1 MKKFN
6 YIVVD
11 DHQLFA
17 EAITGLLSKMQN
29 LSHRGNINESAK
41 VIEFVK
47 NQNIDLIFL
56 DINMPEINGIEILKR
71 VKDFNKNIKVI
82 MLSMIEEPLVVL
94 KCMDMKADGYL
105 TKNTNFNGIAPSC
118 TNEVLSGEKY
128 FNKKIQNHINEL
140 SIQHSKNW
148 ENNNMDDKLSKLSS
162 RETEILKHIA
172 QGFTNSEIGEKLFL
186 SPLTIKTHRQN
197 ILHKLNLSNTAAAVR
212 LASEMGLI

>member
-1 MKKFN
+1 MKNTN

-17 EAITGLLSKMQN
+17 EAITGLLSKINFLKHQ
-29 LSHRGNINESAK
+29 GNFNNSGE
-41 VIEFVK
+41 VIGFVK
-47 NQNIDLIFL
+47 SNIVELVFL
-56 DINMPEINGIEILKR
+56 DINMPDINGIEVLKSI
-71 VKDFNKNIKVI
+71 KEFNKNIKVI

-94 KCMDMKADGYL
+94 KCMEMKADGYL
-105 TKNTNFNGIAPSC
+105 SKNTDFKELQLAV
-118 TNEVLSGEKY
+118 NEVLNGEKY
-128 FNKKIQNHINEL
+128 FNKKLQNQINEL

-148 ENNNMDDKLSKLSS
+148 ENSNMDDKLSKLSS

>member
-47 NQNIDLIFL
+47 NQNIDLIYL

-71 VKDFNKNIKVI
+71 VKEFDKSIKVI

-105 TKNTNFNGIAPSC
+105 TKNTNFTELQLA

-128 FNKKIQNHINEL
+128 FNKKN
-140 SIQHSKNW
+140 
-148 ENNNMDDKLSKLSS
+148 
-162 RETEILKHIA
+162 TE
-172 QGFTNSEIGEKLFL
+172 SY
-186 SPLTIKTHRQN
+186 
-197 ILHKLNLSNTAAAVR
+197 
-212 LASEMGLI
+212 

>member
-1 MKKFN
+1 MKNIN

-17 EAITGLLSKMQN
+17 EAITGLLLKIDFLKN
-29 LSHRGNINESAK
+29 LGNINKSTE
-41 VIEFVK
+41 VLDFVK
-47 NQNIDLIFL
+47 LNPVNLIFL

-105 TKNTNFNGIAPSC
+105 SKNTDFNELHLAV
-118 TNEVLSGEKY
+118 NEVLNGEKY
-128 FNKKIQNHINEL
+128 FNKKIQNQINEL

>member
-1 MKKFN
+1 MKNTN

-17 EAITGLLSKMQN
+17 EAITGLLLKIDFLKN
-29 LSHRGNINESAK
+29 LGNINKSTE
-41 VIEFVK
+41 VLDFVK
-47 NQNIDLIFL
+47 LNPVNLIFL

-71 VKDFNKNIKVI
+71 VKDFDKNIKVI

-105 TKNTNFNGIAPSC
+105 SKNTDFKELQLAVND
-118 TNEVLSGEKY
+118 VLNSEKY
-128 FNKKIQNHINEL
+128 FNKKLQNQINEL